1 MRLVAGVAART
12 QLLQGHHQLDGI
24 EHPDDARELG
34 GRQPARDAHERVA
47 RDVDVDEHARE
58 PLVGERHR
66 LLGDLQVDSV
76 RDEEAVD
83 HVEVRSVAAV
93 EPHDAAVL
101 DDELRLGVGRPVGGD
116 EPELGPRLHE
126 KLAPQLRRLAC
137 REARAPARVR
147 HPP

>member
-1 MRLVAGVAART
+1 MRLVAGVTART

-24 EHPDDARELG
+24 EHPDDPRELG
-34 GRQPARDAHERVA
+34 GRQPAREAHERVA

-66 LLGDLQVDSV
+66 LVGDLQIEAV

-83 HVEVRSVAAV
+83 HVEVRSIAAV

-116 EPELGPRLHE
+116 EPQLGPRLDEH
-126 KLAPQLRRLAC
+126 LPPQLRFLAR
-137 REARAPARVR
+137 REAPAAARVS
-147 HPP
+147 HPL